1 MSAGCENSHNE
12 HSRPARLCSERREA
26 EFGDMDQLP
35 NLGREQE
42 MLEAMGLK
50 SMDDLFSDIPE
61 DVRRTDPLPLRG
73 PQSEE
78 EIWADAQHLLG
89 ANVDLDSRPSFLA
102 AGLARN
108 FVPTM
113 VPMLATRGEFL
124 TSYTPYQP
132 EVSQGMLQAM
142 WEFQTMVSE
151 LVGLPVSNVSMYDAS
166 TAAAEAITCAV
177 RVKNRKATQ
186 KRVVYVSQFVP
197 PHRLS
202 VIENYS
208 QGGGIELRTLKHG
221 TDGRVDLEAAV
232 TAAGAC
238 AVYVEQPNAFGE
250 LDEGVARLKGI
261 IGEETAL
268 IVGVDAVSLGIVEAP
283 GNYGADIVVGEG
295 QPFGIG
301 PTAGGPIYGLFAC
314 QKEYLRMM
322 PGRIVGKTVDEDGRD
337 AFTLTLSTREQH
349 IRRHRATS
357 NICSNETLIALMG
370 AMHMAL
376 LGPEGLERLAIR
388 VAAATEATKKAVCA
402 ISGVELVNPDTP
414 NFREFT
420 VKLPGDAADAVAHM
434 DRAGVLGGLSMS
446 EWWDSMPTYLLI
458 GCDERTSQL
467 DIDALVNALSSW
479 VKEAS
484 A

>member
-1 MSAGCENSHNE
+1 
-12 HSRPARLCSERREA
+12 
-26 EFGDMDQLP
+26 MDQLP

-42 MLEAMGLK
+42 MLHSMGLK
-50 SMDDLFSDIPE
+50 SIDDLFSDIPE
-61 DVRRTDPLPLRG
+61 GVRRVDPLPLRE

-89 ANVDLDSRPSFLA
+89 ANIDLDSRPSFLS

-177 RVKNRKATQ
+177 RVKGRKATQ
-186 KRVVYVSQFVP
+186 KGVVYVSQFVP

-202 VIENYS
+202 VIKNYT
-208 QGGGIELRTLKHG
+208 QGVGIALRTLEH
-221 TDGRVDLEAAV
+221 DSNGRVNLDAA
-232 TAAGAC
+232 ASAEGAC

-250 LDEGVARLKGI
+250 LDEGITRLKEI
-261 IGEETAL
+261 IGENTAL

-314 QKEYLRMM
+314 KKDYLRLM
-322 PGRIVGKTVDEDGRD
+322 PGRIVGKTLDEDGKD

-357 NICSNETLIALMG
+357 NICSNETLIALMV

-376 LGPEGLERLAIR
+376 LGPAGLEMLAIR
-388 VAAATEATKKAVCA
+388 NAAAAM
-402 ISGVELVNPDTP
+402 
-414 NFREFT
+414 T
-420 VKLPGDAADAVAHM
+420 VKN
-434 DRAGVLGGLSMS
+434 
-446 EWWDSMPTYLLI
+446 E
-458 GCDERTSQL
+458 
-467 DIDALVNALSSW
+467 LSSIEGISLAHPNSSHFNEF
-479 VKEAS
+479 VVSLPAS
-484 A
+484 AKSLCEYLDRRGITPGLPLEILFPNMEPNLMLVSCTDQTSTNDVDLLSAGISAWIKEVRL

>member
-1 MSAGCENSHNE
+1 
-12 HSRPARLCSERREA
+12 
-26 EFGDMDQLP
+26 MDQLP

-42 MLEAMGLK
+42 MLDSMGLK
-50 SMDDLFSDIPE
+50 SIDDLFSDIPE
-61 DVRRTDPLPLRG
+61 GVRRVDRLPLRE

-89 ANVDLDSRPSFLA
+89 ANIDLDSRPSFLS

-177 RVKNRKATQ
+177 RVKGRKATQ
-186 KRVVYVSQFVP
+186 KGVVYVSQFVP

-202 VIENYS
+202 VIENYT
-208 QGGGIELRTLKHG
+208 QGVGIELRTLEH
-221 TDGRVDLEAAV
+221 DSNGRVNLDAA
-232 TAAGAC
+232 ASAEGAC

-250 LDEGVARLKGI
+250 LDEGITRLKEI
-261 IGEETAL
+261 IGENTAL

-314 QKEYLRMM
+314 KKDYLRLM
-322 PGRIVGKTVDEDGRD
+322 PGRIVGKTLDEDGKD

-370 AMHMAL
+370 AMHMSL
-376 LGPEGLERLAIR
+376 LGPEGLEKLALR
-388 VAAATEATKKAVCA
+388 VAATTELTKQA
-402 ISGVELVNPDTP
+402 ICGIDGVELVDPDTA
-414 NFREFT
+414 NFREFA
-420 VKLPGDAADAVAHM
+420 VKLPGDASDAVAHM
-434 DRAGVLGGLSMS
+434 DAAGVLAGFPMG
-446 EWWDSMPTYLLI
+446 EWWDSMSSCLLI
-458 GCDERTSQL
+458 GCDERTTTS
-467 DIDALVNALSSW
+467 DIDALVSALSAW
-479 VKEAS
+479 VEEVS

>member
-1 MSAGCENSHNE
+1 
-12 HSRPARLCSERREA
+12 
-26 EFGDMDQLP
+26 MDQLP

-42 MLEAMGLK
+42 MLDSMGLK
-50 SMDDLFSDIPE
+50 SIDDLFSDIPE
-61 DVRRTDPLPLRG
+61 GVRRVDPLPLRG

-89 ANVDLDSRPSFLA
+89 ANIDLDSRPSFIS

-151 LVGLPVSNVSMYDAS
+151 LIGLPVSNVSMYDAS

-177 RVKNRKATQ
+177 RVKGRKATQ
-186 KRVVYVSQFVP
+186 KGVVYVSQFVP

-202 VIENYS
+202 VIENYT
-208 QGGGIELRTLKHG
+208 QGVGIELRTLEH
-221 TDGRVDLEAAV
+221 DSNGRVNLEAASS
-232 TAAGAC
+232 AEGAC

-250 LDEGVARLKGI
+250 LDEGITRLKEI
-261 IGEETAL
+261 IGENTAL
-268 IVGVDAVSLGIVEAP
+268 IIGVDAVSLGIVEAP

-314 QKEYLRMM
+314 KKDYLRLM
-322 PGRIVGKTVDEDGRD
+322 PGRIVGKTLDEDGKD

-376 LGPEGLERLAIR
+376 LGPEGLERLALR
-388 VAAATEATKKAVCA
+388 VAATTEIAKQA
-402 ISGVELVNPDTP
+402 ICGINGVELVDPDTP
-414 NFREFT
+414 NFREFAI
-420 VKLPGDAADAVAHM
+420 KLPGDASDAVAHM
-434 DRAGVLGGLSMS
+434 DAAGVLGGFPMGEWWGSMS
-446 EWWDSMPTYLLI
+446 SCLLI
-458 GCDERTSQL
+458 GCDERTTKS
-467 DIDALVNALSSW
+467 DIDALVSALSAW
-479 VKEAS
+479 VEEVS

>member
-1 MSAGCENSHNE
+1 MKIIYSLDG
-12 HSRPARLCSERREA
+12 HSFR
-26 EFGDMDQLP
+26 GDRMDQLP
-35 NLGREQE
+35 NLGRERE
-42 MLEAMGLK
+42 MLKEIGLET
-50 SMDDLFSDIPE
+50 MDDLFSDIPE
-61 DVRRTDPLPLRG
+61 EVRRNEPLPLRG

-89 ANVDLDSRPSFLA
+89 ANVNLDSRPSFLA

-113 VPMLATRGEFL
+113 VPMIATRGEFL

-177 RVKNRKATQ
+177 RVKGRKASQ
-186 KRVVYVSQFVP
+186 KGVVYVSQFVP

-202 VIENYS
+202 VIENYA
-208 QGGGIELRTLKHG
+208 QGSGIELRVLKHG
-221 TDGRVDLEAAV
+221 SDGRVDLSEA
-232 TAAGAC
+232 TSAAGSC

-250 LDEGVARLKGI
+250 LDEGIAKLKEV
-261 IGEETAL
+261 IGEHTAL

-314 QKEYLRMM
+314 RKEYLRLM

-376 LGPEGLERLAIR
+376 LGPEGLQKLALR
-388 VAAATEATKKAVCA
+388 VAATTEATKQSICQ
-402 ISGVELVNPDTP
+402 ISGVEPINPGSH
-414 NFREFT
+414 NFREFA
-420 VKLPGDAADAVAHM
+420 VKLPGEAADALAHM
-434 DRAGVLGGLSMS
+434 DSEGVLGGLSLG
-446 EWWDSMPTYLLI
+446 EWWDDLSDCLLI
-458 GCDERTSQL
+458 GCDERTSHA
-467 DIDALVNALSSW
+467 DIKALASSLESW
-479 VKEAS
+479 IGRAGE
-484 A
+484 

>member
-1 MSAGCENSHNE
+1 
-12 HSRPARLCSERREA
+12 
-26 EFGDMDQLP
+26 MDQLP

-61 DVRRTDPLPLRG
+61 DVRRSDALPLRRS
-73 PQSEE
+73 QSEE
-78 EIWADAQHLLG
+78 EIWADAQRLLG
-89 ANVDLDSRPSFLA
+89 TNVDLDSRPSFLA

-177 RVKNRKATQ
+177 RVKGRKATQ
-186 KRVVYVSQFVP
+186 KGVVYVSQFVP

-221 TDGRVDLEAAV
+221 IDGRIDLEAAS

-238 AVYVEQPNAFGE
+238 AVYVEQPNAFGK
-250 LDEGVARLKGI
+250 LDEGIAQLKEI
-261 IGEETAL
+261 IGDNTAL

-314 QKEYLRMM
+314 QKEFLRMM
-322 PGRIVGKTVDEDGRD
+322 PGRIVGKTIDEDGRD

-376 LGPEGLERLAIR
+376 LGPEGLERLALR
-388 VAAATEATKKAVCA
+388 VSAATEATKRAVCA
-402 ISGVELVNPDTP
+402 IPGVELVDPDTP
-414 NFREFT
+414 NFRDFA
-420 VKLPGDAADAVAHM
+420 VNLPGEAKKALAHM
-434 DRAGVLGGLSMS
+434 DRVGVLGGLDMG
-446 EWWDSMPTYLLI
+446 EWWDSMSTCLLI
-458 GCDERTSQL
+458 GCDERTSQT
-467 DIDALVNALSSW
+467 DIDALVSALSSW
-479 VKEAS
+479 AEEVS

>member
-1 MSAGCENSHNE
+1 
-12 HSRPARLCSERREA
+12 
-26 EFGDMDQLP
+26 MDQLP

-42 MLEAMGLK
+42 MLQSMGLK

-61 DVRRTDPLPLRG
+61 DVRRTDSLPLRG

-89 ANVDLDSRPSFLA
+89 VNIDLDSRPSFLS
-102 AGLARN
+102 AGLSRN

-177 RVKNRKATQ
+177 RVKGRKATQ
-186 KRVVYVSQFVP
+186 KGVVYVSQFVP
-197 PHRLS
+197 PHRMS
-202 VIENYS
+202 VIENYT
-208 QGGGIELRTLKHG
+208 QGVGIELRTLEHG
-221 TDGRVDLEAAV
+221 MDGRVNLESATEAQ
-232 TAAGAC
+232 GAC

-250 LDEGVARLKGI
+250 LDEGISQLKEI
-261 IGEETAL
+261 IGENTAL

-314 QKEYLRMM
+314 KKDFLRLM
-322 PGRIVGKTVDEDGRD
+322 PGRIVGKTLDEDGKD

-376 LGPEGLERLAIR
+376 LGPEGLQKLALR
-388 VAAATEATKKAVCA
+388 VAATTEVTKQAVTG
-402 ISGVELVNPDTP
+402 IPGVELVDPDTP
-414 NFREFT
+414 NFREFA
-420 VKLPGDAADAVAHM
+420 VKLPGNAADAVAYM
-434 DRAGVLGGLSMS
+434 DSVGVLGGFPMGDWWESMAS
-446 EWWDSMPTYLLI
+446 CLLI
-458 GCDERTSQL
+458 GCDERTTKS
-467 DIDALVNALSSW
+467 DIDALVSSLSEW
-479 VKEAS
+479 VEEVS

>member
-1 MSAGCENSHNE
+1 
-12 HSRPARLCSERREA
+12 
-26 EFGDMDQLP
+26 MDQLP

-42 MLEAMGLK
+42 MLDSMGLK
-50 SMDDLFSDIPE
+50 SIDDLFSDIPE
-61 DVRRTDPLPLRG
+61 GVRRVDPLPLRG

-89 ANVDLDSRPSFLA
+89 ANIDLDSRPSFIS

-151 LVGLPVSNVSMYDAS
+151 LIGLPVSNVSMYDAS

-177 RVKNRKATQ
+177 RVKGRKATQ
-186 KRVVYVSQFVP
+186 KGVVYVSQFVP

-202 VIENYS
+202 VIENYT
-208 QGGGIELRTLKHG
+208 QGVGIELRILEH
-221 TDGRVDLEAAV
+221 DSNGRVNLEAASS
-232 TAAGAC
+232 AEGAC

-250 LDEGVARLKGI
+250 LDEGITRLKEI
-261 IGEETAL
+261 IGENTAL
-268 IVGVDAVSLGIVEAP
+268 IIGVDAVSLGIVEAP

-314 QKEYLRMM
+314 KKDYLRLM
-322 PGRIVGKTVDEDGRD
+322 PGRIVGKTLDEDGKD
-337 AFTLTLSTREQH
+337 SFTLTLSTREQH

-376 LGPEGLERLAIR
+376 LGPEGLERLALR
-388 VAAATEATKKAVCA
+388 VAATTEIAKQA
-402 ISGVELVNPDTP
+402 ICGINGVELVDPDTP
-414 NFREFT
+414 NFREFAI
-420 VKLPGDAADAVAHM
+420 KLPGDASDAVAHM
-434 DRAGVLGGLSMS
+434 DAAGVLGGFPMGEWWGSMS
-446 EWWDSMPTYLLI
+446 SCLLI
-458 GCDERTSQL
+458 GCDERTTKS
-467 DIDALVNALSSW
+467 DIDALVSALSAW
-479 VKEAS
+479 VEEVS

>member
-1 MSAGCENSHNE
+1 
-12 HSRPARLCSERREA
+12 
-26 EFGDMDQLP
+26 MDQLP

-42 MLEAMGLK
+42 MLDSMGLK
-50 SMDDLFSDIPE
+50 SIDDLFSDIPE
-61 DVRRTDPLPLRG
+61 GVRRVDPLPLRG

-89 ANVDLDSRPSFLA
+89 ANIDLDSRPSFIS

-151 LVGLPVSNVSMYDAS
+151 LIGLPVSNVSMYDAS

-177 RVKNRKATQ
+177 RVKGRKATQ
-186 KRVVYVSQFVP
+186 KGVVYVSQFVP

-202 VIENYS
+202 VIENYT
-208 QGGGIELRTLKHG
+208 QGVGIELRILEH
-221 TDGRVDLEAAV
+221 DSNGRVNLEAASS
-232 TAAGAC
+232 AEGAC

-250 LDEGVARLKGI
+250 LDEGITRLKEI
-261 IGEETAL
+261 IGENTAL
-268 IVGVDAVSLGIVEAP
+268 IIGFDAVSLGIVEAP

-314 QKEYLRMM
+314 KKDYLRLM
-322 PGRIVGKTVDEDGRD
+322 PGRIVGKTLDEDGKD

-376 LGPEGLERLAIR
+376 LGPEGLERLALR
-388 VAAATEATKKAVCA
+388 VAATTEIAKQA
-402 ISGVELVNPDTP
+402 ICGINGVELVDPDTP
-414 NFREFT
+414 NFREFAI
-420 VKLPGDAADAVAHM
+420 KLPGDASDAVAHM
-434 DRAGVLGGLSMS
+434 DAAGVLGGFPMGEWWGSMS
-446 EWWDSMPTYLLI
+446 SCLLI
-458 GCDERTSQL
+458 GCDERTTKS
-467 DIDALVNALSSW
+467 DIDALVSALSAW
-479 VKEAS
+479 VEEVS

>member
-1 MSAGCENSHNE
+1 
-12 HSRPARLCSERREA
+12 
-26 EFGDMDQLP
+26 MDQLP

-42 MLEAMGLK
+42 MLEAMGLD
-50 SMDDLFSDIPE
+50 SMDDLFSDIPK
-61 DVRRTDPLPLRG
+61 DVCRIDPLPLRD

-78 EIWADAQHLLG
+78 EILADAQHLLG

-177 RVKNRKATQ
+177 RVKGRKATQ
-186 KRVVYVSQFVP
+186 KGVVYVSQFVP

-208 QGGGIELRTLKHG
+208 QGGEIELRTLEHG
-221 TDGRVDLEAAV
+221 RDGRVDLGAAV
-232 TAAGAC
+232 VAAGAC

-250 LDEGVARLKGI
+250 LDEGIAQLKEI
-261 IGEETAL
+261 IGEDTAL

-301 PTAGGPIYGLFAC
+301 PTGGGPIYGLFAC
-314 QKEYLRMM
+314 EKEYLRMM
-322 PGRIVGKTVDEDGRD
+322 PGRIVGKTIDEDGRD

-376 LGPEGLERLAIR
+376 LGPEGLKRLALRI
-388 VAAATEATKKAVCA
+388 AAVTEVTKRAVCS
-402 ISGVELVNPDTP
+402 IPGVVLVDPDTS
-414 NFREFT
+414 NFREFA
-420 VKLPGDAADAVAHM
+420 VKLPGEAADAVAHI
-434 DRAGVLGGLSMS
+434 DQAGVLAGLPLG
-446 EWWDSMPTYLLI
+446 EWWDSMSNCLLI
-458 GCDERTSQL
+458 GCDERTSQS
-467 DIDALVNALSSW
+467 DIDALISALSSW
-479 VKEAS
+479 VEEVDA
-484 A
+484 

>member
-1 MSAGCENSHNE
+1 
-12 HSRPARLCSERREA
+12 
-26 EFGDMDQLP
+26 MDQLP

-42 MLEAMGLK
+42 MLQLMGLK

-61 DVRRTDPLPLRG
+61 DVRRTDSLPLRG

-89 ANVDLDSRPSFLA
+89 VNIDLDSRPSFLS
-102 AGLARN
+102 AGLSRN

-177 RVKNRKATQ
+177 RVKGRKAIQ
-186 KRVVYVSQFVP
+186 KGVVYVSKFVP
-197 PHRLS
+197 PHRMS
-202 VIENYS
+202 VIENYT
-208 QGGGIELRTLKHG
+208 QGVGIELRTLEHG
-221 TDGRVDLEAAV
+221 MDGRVNLEAA
-232 TAAGAC
+232 TEAQGAC

-250 LDEGVARLKGI
+250 LDEGISQLKEI
-261 IGEETAL
+261 IGENTAL

-314 QKEYLRMM
+314 KKDFLRLM
-322 PGRIVGKTVDEDGRD
+322 PGRIVGKTLDEDGKE

-376 LGPEGLERLAIR
+376 LGPEGLQKLALR
-388 VAAATEATKKAVCA
+388 VAATTEVTKQAVTG
-402 ISGVELVNPDTP
+402 IPGVELVDPDTP
-414 NFREFT
+414 NFREFA
-420 VKLPGDAADAVAHM
+420 VKLPGNAADAVAYM
-434 DRAGVLGGLSMS
+434 DSVGVLGGFPMGEWWKSMS
-446 EWWDSMPTYLLI
+446 SCLLI
-458 GCDERTSQL
+458 GCDERTTKS
-467 DIDALVNALSSW
+467 DIDALVSSLSEW
-479 VKEAS
+479 VEEVS

>member
-1 MSAGCENSHNE
+1 
-12 HSRPARLCSERREA
+12 
-26 EFGDMDQLP
+26 MDQLP
-35 NLGREQE
+35 NLGREKE
-42 MLEAMGLK
+42 MLSVMGLNA
-50 SMDDLFSDIPE
+50 MDDLFSDIPE
-61 DVRRTDPLPLRG
+61 EVRRTESLPLRP

-89 ANVDLDSRPSFLA
+89 TNVDLDSRPSFLS
-102 AGLARN
+102 AGLSRN

-151 LVGLPVSNVSMYDAS
+151 LVSLPVSNVSMYDAS

-177 RVKNRKATQ
+177 RVKGRKATQ
-186 KRVVYVSQFVP
+186 KGVVYVSELVP
-197 PHRLS
+197 PHRFS
-202 VIENYS
+202 VIENYT
-208 QGGGIELRTLKHG
+208 QGSGIELRALKHG
-221 TDGRVDLEAAV
+221 GNGLVDLKAAT
-232 TAAGAC
+232 TASGSC

-250 LDEGVARLKGI
+250 LDEGITELKEI
-261 IGEETAL
+261 LGENTSL

-314 QKEYLRMM
+314 KKEYLRLM
-322 PGRIVGKTVDEDGRD
+322 PGRIVGKTVDEDGRE

-370 AMHMAL
+370 AMHMSL
-376 LGPEGLERLAIR
+376 LGPEGIEKLALR
-388 VAAATEATKKAVCA
+388 VAASTELTKRSVCA
-402 ISGVELVNPDTP
+402 IRGVELLNSNNQ
-414 NFREFT
+414 NFRDFT

-434 DRAGVLGGLSMS
+434 DDLGVLGGLALGD
-446 EWWDSMPTYLLI
+446 WWDSMSDCLLI
-458 GCDERTSQL
+458 GCDERTSQS
-467 DIDALVNALSSW
+467 DIDSLVSSLKSW
-479 VKEAS
+479 IEEVQA
-484 A
+484 